1 MSAENFKIK
10 IFIEANPVL
19 LEELFNAWS
28 RVERIAIQGPPQI
41 QYSPALQKFILST
54 TYLEME
60 YIDVKRETDEPSED
74 RGSGFEGGD

>member
-10 IFIEANPVL
+10 IFIEANPVKL
-19 LEELFNAWS
+19 TESFNEWTS
-28 RVERIAIQGPPQI
+28 GGLVMVQGPPQI

-60 YIDVKRETDEPSED
+60 NIDVKRETDELPEN
-74 RGSGFEGGD
+74 RRSGLEG